1 MTNEINYIKRVEISG
16 LWDRFDI
23 EWDLNPDVNIIAGI
37 NGIGKTTILDCIY
50 ALVSIG
56 RIPDPYLG
64 ILKKI
69 NLFFDNGKP
78 ISYEYIKIIDTIKNI
93 EKKAKNGDIISQEF
107 MSELKEREGQDYK
120 KIHSVTSE
128 RHKTSFEDLQM
139 TVDEINK
146 IINIDVISTFD
157 TNLKQSE
164 AIKKLSDD
172 QVKTELDWEIY
183 QLQKKYL
190 DYQLTLSKRKDII
203 LSIKNEYEMREQFT
217 KLQYP
222 QKRFL
227 ELIDD
232 LFSETGKKVNK
243 DENQIEFL
251 LADKAIKV
259 YQLSSGEKQL
269 LIILLTVLIQDNKPS
284 ILFMDEPEISLH
296 IQWQKKII
304 QYIRELN
311 PNVQVIIATH
321 SPAIIMDGW
330 MDKVFNMSDII
341 INK

>member
-1 MTNEINYIKRVEISG
+1 
-16 LWDRFDI
+16 
-23 EWDLNPDVNIIAGI
+23 
-37 NGIGKTTILDCIY
+37 
-50 ALVSIG
+50 
-56 RIPDPYLG
+56 
-64 ILKKI
+64 
-69 NLFFDNGKP
+69 
-78 ISYEYIKIIDTIKNI
+78 
-93 EKKAKNGDIISQEF
+93 
-107 MSELKEREGQDYK
+107 
-120 KIHSVTSE
+120 
-128 RHKTSFEDLQM
+128 M

-146 IINIDVISTFD
+146 VINIDVISTFD
-157 TNLKQSE
+157 TSLKQSE

-183 QLQKKYL
+183 HLQKKYL
-190 DYQLTLSKRKDII
+190 DYQLTLSKRKDILLDEEKTHDI
-203 LSIKNEYEMREQFT
+203 HEQFR

-227 ELIDD
+227 ELIDN
-232 LFSETGKKVNK
+232 LFSETGKKVNR

-251 LADKAIKV
+251 LEDKEIKV

-269 LIILLTVLIQDNKPS
+269 LIILLTVLIQDSKPS
-284 ILFMDEPEISLH
+284 ILFMDEPEISLN
-296 IQWQKKII
+296 IEWQKKII

-330 MDKVFNMSDII
+330 MDKVFNMNDII

>member
-23 EWDLNPDVNIIAGI
+23 EWELNPDVNIIAGF

-50 ALVSIG
+50 GLVSIG
-56 RIPDPYLG
+56 RISDPYLG
-64 ILKKI
+64 IVKKI

-78 ISYEYIKIIDTIKNI
+78 ISYEYIKIEDTIKNI
-93 EKKAKNGDIISQEF
+93 EKQAENGDIMAQEF
-107 MSELKEREGQDYK
+107 MSELKEREDYK
-120 KIHSVTSE
+120 KIHSVKSE
-128 RHKTSFEDLQM
+128 RHKISFEDLQM

-146 IINIDVISTFD
+146 VINIDVISTFD
-157 TNLKQSE
+157 TSLKQSE

-183 QLQKKYL
+183 HLQKKYL
-190 DYQLTLSKRKDII
+190 DYQLTLSKRKDI
-203 LSIKNEYEMREQFT
+203 LLEENTHDTHEQFR

-227 ELIDD
+227 ELIDN
-232 LFSETGKKVNK
+232 LFSETGKKVNR

-251 LADKAIKV
+251 LEDKEIKV

-284 ILFMDEPEISLH
+284 ILFMDEPEISLN
-296 IQWQKKII
+296 IEWQKKII

-311 PNVQVIIATH
+311 ANVQVIIATH